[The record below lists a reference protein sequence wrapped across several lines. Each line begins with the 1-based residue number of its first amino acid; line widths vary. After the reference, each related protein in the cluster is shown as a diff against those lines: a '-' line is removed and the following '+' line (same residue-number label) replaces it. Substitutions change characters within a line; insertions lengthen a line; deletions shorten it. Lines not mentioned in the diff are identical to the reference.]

1 MDLRNKY
8 NNGEFWRD
16 VYEEYKEIYTNEWSF
31 WNVYNGRS
39 YRYIMPEVFTKE
51 NKKYH
56 ASLSKQGDRNGRSKL
71 TIEDIKKIRYLYNIE
86 NKTRKELYALYPQV
100 TTTSI
105 RDIINNKTWKNIN

>member
-1 MDLRNKY
+1 
-8 NNGEFWRD
+8 
-16 VYEEYKEIYTNEWSF
+16 
-31 WNVYNGRS
+31 
-39 YRYIMPEVFTKE
+39 MPEVFTKE

-86 NKTRKELYALYPQV
+86 HKTRKELYTLYPQV